1 MMITKRKGDKKMMI
15 TKLFQKTQQTE
26 FMGKMEESAKKTIEL
41 VDSLTNVINYYW
53 GNGFNSGGANEITD
67 VTYDGTN
74 YEGVTAEMVTN
85 ALSVLERIKK
95 VLGDSQLQAL
105 MKIIK

>member
-1 MMITKRKGDKKMMI
+1 MTV
-15 TKLFQKTQQTE
+15 KLFQKTQQTE
-26 FMGKMEESAKKTIEL
+26 FMTKIEESAEKTIEL
-41 VDSLTNVINYYW
+41 VDSLDNVINYYW
-53 GNGFNSGGANEITD
+53 GNGFNSGGSNEITD

-85 ALSVLERIKK
+85 ALSVLEQVKN